1 MITAQLV
8 LLSLA
13 ALVSL
18 LFGIRYLVTRQFMPY
33 HAAVAGKAWQDIEPG
48 VQTIILGM
56 LKILAGGFLAYGIA
70 LLWLLIP
77 LVQKQMWAPW
87 AVITITLASVL
98 PSVYVTL
105 WLRRFAP
112 SAPTPIGPAL
122 AVLVVALVGGALSF
136 VA

>member
-1 MITAQLV
+1 MLTAQLV

-48 VQTIILGM
+48 LQTIILGM

-77 LVQKQMWAPW
+77 LAQKQAWAPW

-98 PSVYVTL
+98 PSVYVTI

-112 SAPTPIGPAL
+112 SAPTPVAPAL

-136 VA
+136 VV

>member
-1 MITAQLV
+1 MLTAQLV

-18 LFGIRYLVTRQFMPY
+18 LFGVRYLVARQFMPY
-33 HAAVAGKAWQDIEPG
+33 HAAVAGKAWQDLEPG

-77 LVQKQMWAPW
+77 LAQKQAWAPW
-87 AVITITLASVL
+87 AVLTLTLASVL
-98 PSVYVTL
+98 PSVYVTI

-112 SAPTPIGPAL
+112 SAPTPVAPAL
-122 AVLVVALVGGALSF
+122 AVLIVALVGGALSF

>member
-18 LFGIRYLVTRQFMPY
+18 LFGVRYLVTRQFMPY
-33 HAAVAGKAWQDIEPG
+33 HAAVAGKAWKDIEPG

-77 LVQKQMWAPW
+77 LAQKQAWAPW

-98 PSVYVTL
+98 PSVYVTI
-105 WLRRFAP
+105 WLRQFAP
-112 SAPTPIGPAL
+112 SAPTPVAPAL
-122 AVLVVALVGGALSF
+122 AVLIVALVGGALSF